1 MSNIFD
7 DVRTAVDAA
16 RAAQRAVDD
25 NTRQMASLIS
35 GRLRAADVP
44 QHILRK
50 LKRELRD
57 YNPHTGKWKPL

>member
-7 DVRTAVDAA
+7 EVRSAVSQAK
-16 RAAQRAVDD
+16 AAQRAVDES
-25 NTRQMASLIS
+25 TKEMAALIS
-35 GRLRAADVP
+35 GRLRAAGISQDV
-44 QHILRK
+44 LRK